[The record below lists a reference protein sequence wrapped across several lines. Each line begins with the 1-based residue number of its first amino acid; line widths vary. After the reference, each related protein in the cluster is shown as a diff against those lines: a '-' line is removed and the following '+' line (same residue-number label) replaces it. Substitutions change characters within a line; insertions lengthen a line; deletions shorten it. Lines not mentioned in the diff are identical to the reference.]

1 MPVPPG
7 ELLCGENVNMGFAGL
22 YGCRDFLND
31 YEGIAGYEEF
41 RGDLVLKCF
50 ATVDPSA
57 GKLQRLADDSA

>member
-1 MPVPPG
+1 V
-7 ELLCGENVNMGFAGL
+7 GFAGL

-31 YEGIAGYEEF
+31 YEGIAGYQEF
-41 RGDLVLKCF
+41 RGDLVLMCF